1 MERTLQLKDFIDFE
15 ENFEKMKAEIY
26 SKNAKGKLVSEDFVQ
41 TFLKLQGTIDQLLAR
56 VGRKMVA
63 VAQGSH
69 PTLQNENTAKILT
82 LLESLFVGNDEGQPP
97 QLIEF
102 LDQNKT
108 DIMSKNDLN
117 SETLSNKITGIAH

>member
-63 VAQGSH
+63 VAKGSH
-69 PTLQNENTAKILT
+69 SSLQNENTAKILT
-82 LLESLFVGNDEGQPP
+82 LLENLFVGNDESQPP

-102 LDQNKT
+102 LNQNKT
-108 DIMSKNDLN
+108 DIMS
-117 SETLSNKITGIAH
+117 